1 MRFDK
6 LLYTLLKN
14 HLRFGE
20 QLKDTY
26 FISKVVQGAS
36 SLVPG
41 LPPLGRIGK

>member
-1 MRFDK
+1 
-6 LLYTLLKN
+6 LLKN

-26 FISKVVQGAS
+26 FISKVVQGTS